1 MSVVFLKLISERI
14 HPVTKQSFINNRAS
28 FNLYHRQPKD
38 DEHKCRK
45 LLAAGDECKFKIILK
60 SIFYVS
66 AHRKCTDNNGGRC
79 KVSYTNQIGLMPAAW
94 FDRYKFNVCLDSI
107 NDSPTDEGKE
117 VGYY

>member
-1 MSVVFLKLISERI
+1 M
-14 HPVTKQSFINNRAS
+14 
-28 FNLYHRQPKD
+28 
-38 DEHKCRK
+38 
-45 LLAAGDECKFKIILK
+45 
-60 SIFYVS
+60 S

-117 VGYY
+117 VGYF